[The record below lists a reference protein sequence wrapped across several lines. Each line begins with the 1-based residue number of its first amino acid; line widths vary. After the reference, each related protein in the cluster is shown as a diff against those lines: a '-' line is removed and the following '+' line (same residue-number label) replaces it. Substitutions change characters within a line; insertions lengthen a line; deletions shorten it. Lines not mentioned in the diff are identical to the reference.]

1 MEAINRK
8 EAKLEQ
14 GAVTLTCAPS
24 TAEMENCCE
33 VVAEG
38 KKEGRG
44 VQKEEKSKK
53 KRKQKL

>member
-14 GAVTLTCAPS
+14 GAVTLTCASS

-38 KKEGRG
+38 R
-44 VQKEEKSKK
+44 KEEGFRR
-53 KRKQKL
+53 KRS